1 MFYRTFRREAATI
14 LFKAFIFVVSVMF
27 LFGFADSYYTYDVVS
42 DGTCNVAVL
51 PIEGVILPFN
61 GYADYGLVT
70 TPSFV
75 RDFVSTAETDPSI
88 LAILFEINSPGGAP
102 VAAEQIAEYI
112 KSSELPTAS
121 LIGDIGT
128 SGGYLVAASADTVIA
143 SAMSQVGSIGVTMSY
158 LDNSAYNEIEGYTY
172 VELAS
177 GKFKDAGSPDKPLTD
192 EERELFMRDIN
203 IVHEE
208 FVNAVATLRNKP
220 IDEIKALADG
230 SSMTGRQAETAGL
243 VDKIGGRSA
252 AKNVFAQALSLTE
265 SEIVFC
271 EYATDS
277 FLPY

>member
-1 MFYRTFRREAATI
+1 
-14 LFKAFIFVVSVMF
+14 
-27 LFGFADSYYTYDVVS
+27 
-42 DGTCNVAVL
+42 
-51 PIEGVILPFN
+51 
-61 GYADYGLVT
+61 
-70 TPSFV
+70 
-75 RDFVSTAETDPSI
+75 
-88 LAILFEINSPGGAP
+88 
-102 VAAEQIAEYI
+102 
-112 KSSELPTAS
+112 
-121 LIGDIGT
+121 
-128 SGGYLVAASADTVIA
+128 
-143 SAMSQVGSIGVTMSY
+143 MSY

-208 FVNAVATLRNKP
+208 FVNAVATLRNMP
-220 IDEIKALADG
+220 VAEIQALADG

-271 EYATDS
+271 EYVTDTL
-277 FLPY
+277 LPY